1 MVLLVVAIP
10 ARLQDPERRI
20 KTQSR
25 IDRTPLAI
33 RIRRARMDLS
43 RTNHPRSLSYLGEGS
58 IIRAEERLELGQ
70 LSVGVDDCRM
80 EVEQGAGA
88 LGRPT
93 PESAFGTHPEAI
105 EHR

>member
-1 MVLLVVAIP
+1 VRMRGVGFPVRGSGQRGGRR
-10 ARLQDPERRI
+10 RLGVESSGRKSSTRY
-20 KTQSR
+20 
-25 IDRTPLAI
+25 
-33 RIRRARMDLS
+33 RAS
-43 RTNHPRSLSYLGEGS
+43 FATLGEGS

-80 EVEQGAGA
+80 KVEQGGGA